1 MAAKIF
7 PSSHTH
13 RLTLRR
19 DGPAVIC
26 PQLAQRHVAGRA
38 WWTHPHTV
46 GVVGSEERAGWTVFE
61 QRRQNQHRMPPAVSH
76 LGHSLWERN
85 VISCH
90 FLIPARTHT
99 THITSRSYHTSPA
112 YQVLWLGA
120 LVWSLTLQA
129 KTQNYHHKTIK
140 YVPCEWLL
148 SYFLFTLMLLNFIPQ
163 RYVAAKEAV
172 SWVSLVSC
180 RHFLHSGLVHWTWKE
195 HIIICDMENLD

>member
-61 QRRQNQHRMPPAVSH
+61 QRRQNQHRMPPAVRH

-90 FLIPARTHT
+90 FLIPSRTHT
-99 THITSRSYHTSPA
+99 THITSRSYNAHHQLTKSSG
-112 YQVLWLGA
+112 WEH
-120 LVWSLTLQA
+120 WSGPSLCRQR
-129 KTQNYHHKTIK
+129 HKIITTK
-140 YVPCEWLL
+140 Q
-148 SYFLFTLMLLNFIPQ
+148 FKM
-163 RYVAAKEAV
+163 
-172 SWVSLVSC
+172 SLVNGSFPISC
-180 RHFLHSGLVHWTWKE
+180 SPWCCWTSFHSGTLLLGKLWVGSLWSAAATSC
-195 HIIICDMENLD
+195 IPV